1 MSTENIGSKCAIALE
16 ALRNALVEVE
26 IWRSRYLSSRLFR
39 EKTSATEHVEGFLTV
54 CGLATRHDS
63 FFREFKRDRHY
74 RSVLEHVSEEL
85 GQEYLQNIREEGED
99 FLKYASR
106 FQENDLLGSPITFE
120 YDVGRFSPTTLRYV
134 SVLVDLKNFFGD
146 LTGFDICEIGAGYG
160 GQCKIITDVSN
171 LGSYTI
177 VDLEAVLPL
186 IRKYLGRLG
195 VKNVVYL
202 MQDQITEGKEFD
214 LVVSNYAFSECI
226 RRVQDYYVDRILSKA
241 HRGYITYNYGGAAN
255 ETSPYNK
262 HEIVERLSEKHAV
275 RILDEKPKT
284 APMNFALVWD
294 DTRLSL

>member
-1 MSTENIGSKCAIALE
+1 MSTENIGSKCARALE

-54 CGLATRHDS
+54 CRLATRYDG
-63 FFREFKRDRHY
+63 FFRGFKRNRHY

-85 GQEYLQNIREEGED
+85 GQEYLKNIREEGED
-99 FLKYASR
+99 FLKYVSR

-241 HRGYITYNYGGAAN
+241 HRGYITYNYGGAAY

-284 APMNFALVWD
+284 APMNFTLVWD